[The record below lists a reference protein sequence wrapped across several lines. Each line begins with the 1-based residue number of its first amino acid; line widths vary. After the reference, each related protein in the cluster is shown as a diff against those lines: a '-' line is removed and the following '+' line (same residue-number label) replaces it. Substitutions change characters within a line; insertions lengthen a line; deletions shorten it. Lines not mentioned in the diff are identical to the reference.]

1 MRMILLALAILL
13 SSAPS
18 WARNYPFS
26 VVKSGIG
33 KQAVIF
39 IPGFACSG
47 DVWNETVATLKESNT
62 CYILTMAGFAGA
74 APEEHPSFES
84 WKNKIAQFIQDE
96 KIDKPILVGHSMGGG
111 LVLALASDFPELI
124 KKIVVVDALPCLMAL
139 NNPGFQSIPNKD
151 YSGFVNQMLAMDEE
165 QFNRML
171 KMSAASLT
179 TDSLKFSTI
188 ADWSLASDRKTYG
201 LMYYDFANT
210 DLRER
215 LKNITVP
222 SLILLEPQFKNI
234 EPVIKEQY
242 KHLPDAELRYAT
254 KGLHFLMYDDKEWFM
269 NQVSEFIKK

>member
-1 MRMILLALAILL
+1 
-13 SSAPS
+13 
-18 WARNYPFS
+18 
-26 VVKSGIG
+26 
-33 KQAVIF
+33 
-39 IPGFACSG
+39 
-47 DVWNETVATLKESNT
+47 
-62 CYILTMAGFAGA
+62 MAGFAGV
-74 APEEHPSFES
+74 APEENPSFES

-139 NNPGFQSIPNKD
+139 NNPGFQSNPNKD
-151 YSGFVNQMLAMDEE
+151 YSEFVNQMLAMNGE

-201 LMYYDFANT
+201 LMYYDFTNT

-215 LKNITVP
+215 IKNITVP

-234 EPVIKEQY
+234 EPVIEEQY
-242 KHLPDAELRYAT
+242 KHLPDTELRYAT
-254 KGLHFLMYDDKEWFM
+254 KGLHFLMYDDK
-269 NQVSEFIKK
+269 VYSK